1 MQSQEIISQDDLR
14 EELRNMIKAEL
25 KQEDVQFLKVSPIRR
40 VPPKDLSQDEA
51 WIEGRLKLAKWLQL
65 MSRLVMGVIAVGL
78 LLALCFSDELPLISA
93 KLLVLMFLGT
103 VAVVSLYYRW
113 NKIESLLKIL
123 SKVRS
128 A

>member
-1 MQSQEIISQDDLR
+1 MQSQEVISQDALR

-65 MSRLVMGVIAVGL
+65 MSRLVMGVIAGGL

-93 KLLVLMFLGT
+93 KLLVPMFLGT

-123 SKVRS
+123 NKVRS

>member
-1 MQSQEIISQDDLR
+1 MQSQEAISQDDLR
-14 EELRNMIKAEL
+14 KELCNMIKAEL
-25 KQEDVQFLKVSPIRR
+25 KQDVQFLKASPIRL

-65 MSRLVMGVIAVGL
+65 ISRIVIGVIVVGL
-78 LLALCFSDELPLISA
+78 LLAQFFSDELPLISA
-93 KLLVLMFLGT
+93 KSLILMFLGIM
-103 VAVVSLYYRW
+103 AVVSLYYRW

-123 SKVRS
+123 NKVRS

>member
-1 MQSQEIISQDDLR
+1 MQSQEAISQDDLR
-14 EELRNMIKAEL
+14 KELCNMIKAEL
-25 KQEDVQFLKVSPIRR
+25 KQDVQFLKASPIRR

-65 MSRLVMGVIAVGL
+65 ISRIVIGVIVVGL
-78 LLALCFSDELPLISA
+78 LLAQFFSDELPLISA
-93 KLLVLMFLGT
+93 KSLILMFLGIM
-103 VAVVSLYYRW
+103 AVVSLYYRW

-123 SKVRS
+123 NKVRS